1 MSPPTLDQF
10 LGEIAGII
18 KEKNGSQLQAY
29 LIYEPPLPPLYD
41 KIVAEIKQFYPPTSQ
56 KALENKCISFIPE
69 YDDGDEGGSRTSFVM
84 FMVKYFAFLRDVNVD
99 NLIETHDLL
108 KALLKWVVLLLFGR
122 RRADQFDSQSILALS
137 SSIGVMVLPTV
148 VSLSRTL
155 ARLAIGLD
163 KRPDLIEHLIKRESV
178 MESEATERV
187 TLVESSANV
196 IREAFKKCL
205 SERSGPPSGID
216 SNGKPEG
223 RRIGIYVMANLCL
236 KLFFHCRKLRSA
248 EQIFGNIYQQSPPLG
263 LFPAAQRVTYL
274 YYLGRYLFANNHFY
288 RAQLAL
294 QAAYDQCHS
303 QCISQRRLILIYLT
317 TSNIILGRFPSS
329 QLLQRP
335 EAATLAEKFGPIC
348 TAIAKGDL
356 ASFRRYMDLDAQ
368 NADWFLRKR
377 ILLQIMNRGE
387 ILVWRSL
394 ARRTFLLSGSQGA
407 VTAQGDVTRKA
418 APTLSLHDMLTLATF
433 LEKKIVDG
441 GNNLKPNG
449 LTNGHSSTQRSHTN
463 AIFIFPKAQSP
474 PPQEADVE
482 APYGYVD
489 PDLADVIDPE
499 PPLLPNMEIVESI
512 IASLIG
518 QGLLHGFISHAQH
531 RFAITGVKEAR
542 PVQVG
547 FPRVWNVIN
556 TRADQEVPGWVKER
570 KAPAFG
576 PGMVVN
582 LSGARP
588 AGAAPG

>member
-18 KEKNGSQLQAY
+18 KEKNGTQLQEY
-29 LIYEPPLPPLYD
+29 LIYEPPLPPLYN
-41 KIVAEIKQFYPPTSQ
+41 KIVSEIKQFYPTNSQ

-69 YDDGDEGGSRTSFVM
+69 YDEGDDGGSRTSFVM
-84 FMVKYFAFLRDVNVD
+84 FMVKYFTFLRDVNVD

-108 KALLKWVVLLLFGR
+108 KALLN
-122 RRADQFDSQSILALS
+122 QSILALS
-137 SSIGVMVLPTV
+137 SSIGIMVLPTV

-163 KRPDLIEHLIKRESV
+163 KRPELIEHLIKRESV
-178 MESEATERV
+178 VENEATERV

-205 SERSGPPSGID
+205 SERSGPPSGLD

-223 RRIGIYVMANLCL
+223 RRIGIYLMANLCL

-263 LFPAAQRVTYL
+263 LFPAAQRVTFL

-294 QAAYDQCHS
+294 QTAYDQCHA
-303 QCISQRRLILIYLT
+303 QCISQRRLIFIYLT

-329 QLLQRP
+329 RLLQRP
-335 EAATLAEKFGPIC
+335 EAAGLAQKFQPIC
-348 TAIAKGDL
+348 AAIAKGDL
-356 ASFRRYMDLDAQ
+356 ASFRKYMDLDAQ
-368 NADWFLRKR
+368 HAEWFLQKR
-377 ILLQIMNRGE
+377 ILLQLSNRCE
-387 ILVWRSL
+387 VLVWRSL
-394 ARRTFLLSGSQGA
+394 ARRTFTLSGSQGA
-407 VTAQGDVTRKA
+407 VTSQGDVTRKA
-418 APTLSLHDMLTLATF
+418 APTLSLQDMLTLATL
-433 LEKKIVDG
+433 LEKRVLGFAEDTPKS
-441 GNNLKPNG
+441 NG
-449 LTNGHSSTQRSHTN
+449 LTNGHTGTQRTHTN
-463 AIFIFPKAQSP
+463 AIFVFPKAQTP
-474 PPQEADVE
+474 PPQEADAE
-482 APYGYVD
+482 LPYSYVD
-489 PDLADVIDPE
+489 PDLADVVDPE
-499 PPLLPNMEIVESI
+499 PPLLPNIEIIESI
-512 IASLIG
+512 VASLIE

-531 RFAITGVKEAR
+531 RFAITGVKDAR

-547 FPRVWNVIN
+547 FPCVWDVIKA
-556 TRADQEVPGWVKER
+556 RANKEVPGWVKER

-588 AGAAPG
+588 AGAAPA

>member
-18 KEKNGSQLQAY
+18 KEKNGTQLQEY
-29 LIYEPPLPPLYD
+29 LIYEPPLPPLYN
-41 KIVAEIKQFYPPTSQ
+41 KIVSEIKQFYPTNSQ

-69 YDDGDEGGSRTSFVM
+69 YDEGDDGGSRTSFVM
-84 FMVKYFAFLRDVNVD
+84 FMVKYFTFLRDVNVD

-108 KALLKWVVLLLFGR
+108 KALLN
-122 RRADQFDSQSILALS
+122 QSILALS
-137 SSIGVMVLPTV
+137 SSIGVIVLPTV
-148 VSLSRTL
+148 VSLSHTL

-163 KRPDLIEHLIKRESV
+163 KRPELIEHLIKRESV
-178 MESEATERV
+178 VENEATERV

-205 SERSGPPSGID
+205 SERSGPPSGVD

-223 RRIGIYVMANLCL
+223 RRVGIYLMANLCL

-263 LFPAAQRVTYL
+263 LFPAAQRVTFL

-294 QAAYDQCHS
+294 QTAYDQCHA
-303 QCISQRRLILIYLT
+303 QCISQRRLIFIYLT

-329 QLLQRP
+329 RLLQRP
-335 EAATLAEKFGPIC
+335 EAAGLAEKFQPIC
-348 TAIAKGDL
+348 AAIAKGDL
-356 ASFRRYMDLDAQ
+356 ASFRKYMDLDAQ
-368 NADWFLRKR
+368 HAEWFLQKR
-377 ILLQIMNRGE
+377 ILLQLSNRCE
-387 ILVWRSL
+387 VLVWRSL
-394 ARRTFLLSGSQGA
+394 ARRTFTLSGSQGA
-407 VTAQGDVTRKA
+407 VTSQGDVTRKA
-418 APTLSLHDMLTLATF
+418 APTLSLQDMLTLATL
-433 LEKKIVDG
+433 LEKRVLGFAEDTPKS
-441 GNNLKPNG
+441 NG
-449 LTNGHSSTQRSHTN
+449 LTNGHTGTQRTHTN
-463 AIFIFPKAQSP
+463 AIFVFPKAQTP
-474 PPQEADVE
+474 PPQEADAE
-482 APYGYVD
+482 LPYSYVD
-489 PDLADVIDPE
+489 PDLADVVDPE
-499 PPLLPNMEIVESI
+499 PPLLPNMEIIESI
-512 IASLIG
+512 VASLIE

-531 RFAITGVKEAR
+531 RFAITGVKDAR

-547 FPRVWNVIN
+547 FPRVWDVIKA
-556 TRADQEVPGWVKER
+556 RANKEVPGWVKER